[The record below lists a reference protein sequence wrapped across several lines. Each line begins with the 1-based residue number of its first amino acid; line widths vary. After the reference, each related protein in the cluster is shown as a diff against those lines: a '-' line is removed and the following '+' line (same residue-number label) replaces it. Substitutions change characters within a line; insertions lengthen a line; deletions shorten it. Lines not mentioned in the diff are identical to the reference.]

1 MENTTYTHQQ
11 NKVRSFFRISAI
23 EGVLCALVL
32 AFLPGGSGSG
42 SFFGFSLS
50 KSLLIL
56 FCLILALAL
65 WLMSRNTIRTK
76 LITEQLQRSD
86 RLRFLI
92 PVFTILFIFATGF
105 SLRMIWLL
113 YQTTGIFRCKVLFE
127 RLLPLSIWLGLIALQ
142 LLVLVASLNGGWKK
156 MRSLINSRQL
166 SLFAILTTL
175 VAIIIGLVAF
185 TRVGLEKDN
194 AFFGKPTIPLLEWHI
209 GLAIIV
215 MIIWQLIR
223 LNRKASESQTRLIK
237 WLPLIIWLVAVALWL
252 GIPNQHGFFSPAG
265 RAPNFETYPF
275 SDGSFYGH
283 YARSVAAG
291 MGYKGADIPPR
302 PLYILF
308 LALFHLIGGNN
319 YDSVIL
325 IQTLVLAFLPV
336 MLYLIGKELHSVPA
350 GLGAALAYILRETNA
365 ILSAPF
371 AHNVSTTKYFFSDL
385 PTALAAMFFL
395 WSLIRW
401 LKALRESSQN
411 ARLYAVACGG
421 GLGLMTLIRTQSLV
435 LILIPLLAIIL
446 YRSISIRIPEKG
458 KQLALFLITLL
469 CCLLPW
475 LVRNHT
481 ITGKMV
487 MDHPATQTAEM
498 VASYNIGKLDM
509 AREPGMNDGDYS
521 AKLTGVLRE
530 SIRNHP
536 AEIGLF
542 IADHF
547 FNNLISAFRVF
558 PIRDSLESAQKL
570 LRPTTAFWE
579 MLDNNQL
586 RGLPLA
592 TFLLAVLVVC
602 WGVSA
607 ACRKF
612 SMIGALPMLAFLLFN
627 LSTAIG
633 RYSAGRYLIPMDWVL
648 FVCFFIGI
656 ADWLETT
663 LTWSRNLAGNSD
675 LPKMGVNPPLVKS
688 HSGSWTTLMIVFL
701 LVGLAV
707 PIVPTLIPMQFQ
719 PAAKAE
725 VIDKLSLSPSES
737 SADNALLTKAIALYP
752 RYYDAGEGEPESA
765 KQGYG
770 VEPYGRLIFL
780 IISPEHFGTIELLL
794 DEAPAFFPDNA
805 TVWLAGHGQGATSI
819 ADRVLVEDGN
829 NSVLYEG
836 TPLDLSCPGK
846 VP

>member
-1 MENTTYTHQQ
+1 MKNPTETLQTE
-11 NKVRSFFRISAI
+11 KVRSFFKLSAI

-32 AFLPGGSGSG
+32 AVLPVGSGSG
-42 SFFGFSLS
+42 SSFNFSLS

-56 FCLILALAL
+56 LSLIPALIL
-65 WLMSRNTIRTK
+65 WSMSRNTSRTQ
-76 LITEQLQRSD
+76 LVTEQFRRSV

-92 PVFTILFIFATGF
+92 PVLTVLFIAAIGF
-105 SLRMIWLL
+105 SLRMVWLL
-113 YQTTGIFRCKVLFE
+113 YQTTGIFRYKVLSE
-127 RLLPLSIWLGLIALQ
+127 RVLPLSAWLALIALQ
-142 LLVLVASLNGGWKK
+142 LLMLAVGLNGGRKK
-156 MRSLINSRQL
+156 ILASVNKKQL
-166 SLFAILTTL
+166 RVFAILTAL
-175 VAIIIGLVAF
+175 VAIIAGLVTV
-185 TRVGLEKDN
+185 TRAGLEKDN
-194 AFFGKPTIPLLEWHI
+194 AFFGKPTVPLLEWHI
-209 GLAIIV
+209 ALAVIL
-215 MIIWQLIR
+215 MILWQLNCLRIGGS
-223 LNRKASESQTRLIK
+223 KPGSHLIK
-237 WLPLIIWLVAVALWL
+237 WLPLIIWLAAAAVWL

-291 MGYKGADIPPR
+291 MGYKGNDIPPR

-308 LALFHLIGGNN
+308 LALSHLIGGNS

-336 MLYLIGKELHSVPA
+336 MLYLTGKELHSVPA
-350 GLGAALAYILRETNA
+350 GLGAATAYILRETNA

-401 LKALRESSQN
+401 LKKLREGSQK
-411 ARLYAVACGG
+411 ARLYAATCGG
-421 GLGLMTLIRTQSLV
+421 ALGLMTLIRTQSLV
-435 LILIPLLAIIL
+435 LILIPLFTILL
-446 YRSISIRIPEKG
+446 YRSIIGASEKG

-475 LVRNHT
+475 LVRNQT

-498 VASYNIGKLDM
+498 VASYNLGKLDM

-521 AKLTGVLRE
+521 AKLSGVLWE

-536 AEIGLF
+536 AEIGRF
-542 IADHF
+542 IAAHF

-558 PIRDSLESAQKL
+558 PIRDSLASAQEL

-579 MLDNNQL
+579 MLDNIQL
-586 RGLPLA
+586 HGLPLTA
-592 TFLLAVLVVC
+592 FLLAVLIVC
-602 WGVSA
+602 GGISA

-612 SMIGALPMLAFLLFN
+612 GMIGVLPMIAFLLFN
-627 LSTAIG
+627 LSTAVG

-656 ADWLETT
+656 DDWLERI
-663 LTWSRNLAGNSD
+663 LTWSRNLPENSA
-675 LPKMGVNPPLVKS
+675 LPKMGVQPVPDKAQR
-688 HSGSWTTLMIVFL
+688 GSWPALMIVFL

-707 PIVPTLIPMQFQ
+707 PIVPTLMPMQFQ
-719 PAAKAE
+719 PATQAE
-725 VIDKLSLSPSES
+725 VIEKLSLNPSES
-737 SADNALLTKAIALYP
+737 SADNVLLTKAIALYP
-752 RYYDAGEGEPESA
+752 RYYAAEEGEPESA

-780 IISPEHFGTIELLL
+780 IISPEHFGTIELPL
-794 DEAPAFFPDNA
+794 DEAPAHFPDNA

-829 NSVLYEG
+829 NSVLYESI
-836 TPLDLSCPGK
+836 PLDLSVSSQ

>member
-1 MENTTYTHQQ
+1 MKNPTEILQTE
-11 NKVRSFFRISAI
+11 KVRFFFKISAI

-32 AFLPGGSGSG
+32 AVLPVGSGSG
-42 SFFGFSLS
+42 SSFNFSLS

-56 FCLILALAL
+56 LSLILALVL
-65 WLMSRNTIRTK
+65 WSMGRNTNRTQ
-76 LITEQLQRSD
+76 LVTEQLRRSA

-92 PVFTILFIFATGF
+92 PVLAILFIAATGF
-105 SLRMIWLL
+105 CLRVFWLL
-113 YQTTGIFRCKVLFE
+113 YQTTGIFRYKVLSE
-127 RLLPLSIWLGLIALQ
+127 RVLPLSVWLALIALQ
-142 LLVLVASLNGGWKK
+142 LLMLVIGLNGGWKK
-156 MRSLINSRQL
+156 MRAPVNKKQL
-166 SLFAILTTL
+166 RVFAILITL
-175 VAIIIGLVAF
+175 VVIIAGLVAV
-185 TRVGLEKDN
+185 THVGLEKDN
-194 AFFGKPTIPLLEWHI
+194 AFFGKPTVPLLEWHI
-209 GLAIIV
+209 ALAVIL
-215 MIIWQLIR
+215 MILWQLNR
-223 LNRKASESQTRLIK
+223 LRKGTCEPGNRLIK
-237 WLPLIIWLVAVALWL
+237 WLPLIIWLAAAAIWL

-291 MGYKGADIPPR
+291 MGYKGNDIPPR

-308 LALFHLIGGNN
+308 LALSHLIGGNN

-325 IQTLVLAFLPV
+325 IQTLALAFLPV
-336 MLYLIGKELHSVPA
+336 MLYLTGKELYSVPA
-350 GLGAALAYILRETNA
+350 GLGAATAYILCETNA

-401 LKALRESSQN
+401 LKMLREGSQK
-411 ARLYAVACGG
+411 ARFYAAACGG

-435 LILIPLLAIIL
+435 LILIPLFTILL
-446 YRSISIRIPEKG
+446 YRSVRASEKG
-458 KQLALFLITLL
+458 KHLALFLITLL

-475 LVRNHT
+475 LARNQT

-509 AREPGMNDGDYS
+509 ARDPGMNDGDYS
-521 AKLTGVLRE
+521 AKLTAVLLE

-536 AEIGLF
+536 TEIGRF
-542 IADHF
+542 IAAHF

-558 PIRDSLESAQKL
+558 PVRDSLASAQEL
-570 LRPTTAFWE
+570 LRPTAAFWE
-579 MLDNNQL
+579 TLDNIQL
-586 RGLPLA
+586 RGLPL
-592 TFLLAVLVVC
+592 TIFLLAVLVVY
-602 WGVSA
+602 WGISA
-607 ACRKF
+607 SCRKF
-612 SMIGALPMLAFLLFN
+612 GVIGALPMIAFLLFN

-656 ADWLETT
+656 DDWLEGI
-663 LTWSRNLAGNSD
+663 LTWSRNFPENSD
-675 LPKMGVNPPLVKS
+675 LPKMGAQPVPGKS
-688 HSGSWTTLMIVFL
+688 QRGSWPALMIVFL

-707 PIVPTLIPMQFQ
+707 PVVPTLIPMQFQ
-719 PAAKAE
+719 PAARAE
-725 VIDKLSLSPSES
+725 VADKLFLSRSEF

-752 RYYDAGEGEPESA
+752 RYYAAGEGEPESA

-770 VEPYGRLIFL
+770 VESYGRLIFL
-780 IISPEHFGTIELLL
+780 IISPEHFGTIELPL
-794 DEAPAFFPDNA
+794 DQAPAHFPDNA

-829 NSVLYEG
+829 NSVLYESA
-836 TPLDLSCPGK
+836 PLDLSVSSQ

>member
-1 MENTTYTHQQ
+1 MKNPTQTLQTE
-11 NKVRSFFRISAI
+11 KVRFFFKISAI

-32 AFLPGGSGSG
+32 AVLPVGSGSG
-42 SFFGFSLS
+42 SSFNFSLS

-56 FCLILALAL
+56 FCLILTLML
-65 WLMSRNTIRTK
+65 WLMSRSTNRTQ
-76 LITEQLQRSD
+76 LITEQLRRSV

-92 PVFTILFIFATGF
+92 PVLAILFIAAIGF
-105 SLRMIWLL
+105 SLRVIWLL
-113 YQTTGIFRCKVLFE
+113 YQTTGIFRYKVLSQ
-127 RLLPLSIWLGLIALQ
+127 RVLPLSAWLALIAFQ
-142 LLVLVASLNGGWKK
+142 LLMLAVGLNGGWKK
-156 MRSLINSRQL
+156 VRAPVSKKQL
-166 SLFAILTTL
+166 RFFAILTTL
-175 VAIIIGLVAF
+175 VAVIAGLVTV

-194 AFFGKPTIPLLEWHI
+194 AFFGKPTVPLLEWHI
-209 GLAIIV
+209 ALAIIV
-215 MIIWQLIR
+215 MILCQ
-223 LNRKASESQTRLIK
+223 LNRLRIRGSELGNRLIK
-237 WLPLIIWLVAVALWL
+237 WLPLIIWLAAAAIWL

-291 MGYKGADIPPR
+291 MGYKGTDIPPR

-325 IQTLVLAFLPV
+325 IQTLVLALLPV
-336 MLYLIGKELHSVPA
+336 MLYLIGKELSSVLA
-350 GLGAALAYILRETNA
+350 GLGAAIAYILRETNA

-385 PTALAAMFFL
+385 PTALTAMFFL

-401 LKALRESSQN
+401 LKTLREGSQK

-435 LILIPLLAIIL
+435 LILIPLFTILL
-446 YRSISIRIPEKG
+446 YRSIRTPEKT

-475 LVRNHT
+475 LMRNQT

-509 AREPGMNDGDYS
+509 ARDPGMNDGDYS
-521 AKLTGVLRE
+521 AKLTGVLWE

-536 AEIGLF
+536 MEIGRF
-542 IADHF
+542 ITAHF

-558 PIRDSLESAQKL
+558 PIRDSLASAQEL

-579 MLDNNQL
+579 MLDNIQL

-592 TFLLAVLVVC
+592 AFLLAVLVVC
-602 WGVSA
+602 WGTSA
-607 ACRKF
+607 SCRKF
-612 SMIGALPMLAFLLFN
+612 DRIGMLPMIAFLLFN

-633 RYSAGRYLIPMDWVL
+633 RYSAGRYLIPMDWAL

-656 ADWLETT
+656 DDWLEVI
-663 LTWSRNLAGNSD
+663 LTWSRNLPEKSN
-675 LPKMGVNPPLVKS
+675 LPKTGVQPVLDKS
-688 HSGSWTTLMIVFL
+688 QRGSWSVLMIVFL
-701 LVGLAV
+701 LAGLAV
-707 PIVPTLIPMQFQ
+707 PVVPTLIPMQFQ
-719 PAAKAE
+719 PATQAE
-725 VIDKLSLSPSES
+725 IIEKLSLSPTES

-752 RYYDAGEGEPESA
+752 RYYAAGEGEPESA

-780 IISPEHFGTIELLL
+780 IISPEHFGTIELPLA
-794 DEAPAFFPDNA
+794 EAPAHFPDNA

-819 ADRVLVEDGN
+819 ADWVLVEDGD
-829 NSVLYEG
+829 NSVLYESV
-836 TPLDLSCPGK
+836 PLDLSASSE